1 MADVAVVPVRF
12 EIRWSDL
19 STQEDVLMATA
30 TLRIGPADHGR
41 AMTLE
46 EYLDAEVEPGC
57 RCELA
62 RGIIEVTNVPNDPHG
77 EVVYHLYLAL
87 GVYDRA
93 HPGLIRR
100 FGGSGEFQFVLPA
113 MVSGW
118 NPDVAVVL
126 QGTPK
131 DDRGR
136 RPASFAVEVVSE
148 GAEARERD
156 YITKRVEYLAYGLR
170 EYWIVDPDLR
180 RVAILVRDGDAWIE
194 RVVEDDGLAESLVL
208 PGFAVRL
215 SELWAADSE

>member
-1 MADVAVVPVRF
+1 
-12 EIRWSDL
+12 
-19 STQEDVLMATA
+19 MATA
-30 TLRIGPADHGR
+30 TLHIGPADHGR
-41 AMTLE
+41 ALTLD
-46 EYLDAEVEPGC
+46 EYLDAEVEPGY

-77 EVVYHLYLAL
+77 EVVYHIYLAL
-87 GVYDRA
+87 GAYDRT

-100 FGGSGEFQFVLPA
+100 FGGAGEFQFVLPA
-113 MVSGW
+113 MVSGR

-156 YITKRVEYLAYGLR
+156 YVTRRVEYLAYGLR
-170 EYWIVDPDLR
+170 EYWIVDPEQR
-180 RVAILVRDGDAWIE
+180 RVAILVRDGDAWVE
-194 RVVEDDGLAESLVL
+194 RIVEGDDSAESLVL
-208 PGFAVRL
+208 PGFVVPL
-215 SELWAADSE
+215 SELWAGESED